1 MFKPG
6 NKHSKGRV
14 LGSKNKSSTT
24 LKKQIQKLLD
34 DNMGLVQDDLD
45 RLKPLDRLKIMIDLF
60 GYVMPKLKSIQAEVT
75 SITDMSDE
83 KIDRLQRMS
92 DLMLEIEADR
102 INPDANILADE

>member
-6 NKHSKGRV
+6 NKHGKGRV